1 MHVPLGSLYLVA
13 EVMQIGA
20 PAQPQTIFY
29 FEFCIFALNR
39 DLEIDVSFL
48 PASPSQIIKA
58 ARGEHQIAFSGQMLK
73 YLWPRNRTMHKSTK
87 ILPRP
92 RAPYN
97 AEARSHDDPSPRSAL
112 EGADP
117 AGPSLAFLFFAHHV

>member
-1 MHVPLGSLYLVA
+1 MKVPLGRLYLVA

-29 FEFCIFALNR
+29 FKFCIFALNR

-58 ARGEHQIAFSGQMLK
+58 ARGEHQIAFSGQMLL
-73 YLWPRNRTMHKSTK
+73 YPWPTNRKVHKSTTIPTCPPEDQICIRGDGK
-87 ILPRP
+87 NPPWKEIL
-92 RAPYN
+92 N
-97 AEARSHDDPSPRSAL
+97 NK
-112 EGADP
+112 
-117 AGPSLAFLFFAHHV
+117 FK

>member
-1 MHVPLGSLYLVA
+1 MNVPLGCIYLVA

-29 FEFCIFALNR
+29 FKFCIFALNR

-58 ARGEHQIAFSGQMLK
+58 ARGEHQIAFSGQMLL
-73 YLWPRNRTMHKSTK
+73 YPWPTNRKVHKSA
-87 ILPRP
+87 LF
-92 RAPYN
+92 RAC
-97 AEARSHDDPSPRSAL
+97 
-112 EGADP
+112 GADP
-117 AGPSLAFLFFAHHV
+117 WTLYYSR